1 MCVCALPKLRPCK
14 TVTFSILACL
24 CFVNDEEISLTNAEI
39 ADALNREDELG
50 KLVFRAFSFDIP
62 PFNKILIGI
71 APGSA
76 EKEKN

>member
-1 MCVCALPKLRPCK
+1 M
-14 TVTFSILACL
+14 
-24 CFVNDEEISLTNAEI
+24 TNAEI

-62 PFNKILIGI
+62 PFNEILIGI